1 MKRLLLFTVFS
12 IFIII
17 FQSCWN
23 VHYRITDIRFGLA
36 EIEENKYTDKSVSY
50 NCTSVVKDK
59 LIFIISHYEEYV
71 SQYMYNELGSACY
84 AFTKGRTIDNP
95 LLEESFSLKLNK
107 TFLYEGREIPK
118 ETNIFSVEEIYK
130 EVDIYKTYNSF
141 CGMGADKVL
150 DFSDEFF
157 KRAVFQKDEYKVSF
171 SCRTCEG
178 QVFNKTII
186 INFE

>member
-17 FQSCWN
+17 FQSCWSE
-23 VHYRITDIRFGLA
+23 HYKITDIIFALA
-36 EIEENKYTDKSVSY
+36 EIDENRDTN
-50 NCTSVVKDK
+50 NCVYYKCISVVKDK
-59 LIFIISHYEEYV
+59 LVFVISQYEEYV
-71 SQYMYNELGSACY
+71 SQDMYNPSGSACY
-84 AFTKGRTIDNP
+84 ALTPRRIIDNP
-95 LLEESFSLKLNK
+95 ILEESFTLKFNRP
-107 TFLYEGREIPK
+107 FLYEGREIPQ

-130 EVDIYKTYNSF
+130 EIDIYKEEYSF
-141 CGMGADKVL
+141 CGMGADQVF
-150 DFSDEFF
+150 DFSDDFLKKAIFE
-157 KRAVFQKDEYKVSF
+157 KDEYKVSF